1 MVGSS
6 IFHMLKK
13 KGYNNLIT
21 VSKNKLNLI
30 DQKKTFNFLKI
41 QKPDVVIIA
50 SAKVGGIKA
59 NNLYRANF
67 IYENLQIQNN
77 LIHGSYLSKTKKLIF
92 LGSSCVYPKICKQ
105 PIKEEY
111 LLSSILEKTN
121 EPYSIAKIAGLKM
134 CESYNNQYNSN
145 FICLMPCNLYGPND
159 NYDTENSHF
168 LPALIKKIHD
178 AKIYNKKE
186 IILWGD
192 GSPKRE
198 VMYVGDL
205 ADACVHFMKKN
216 INHNYINVGSNVEYN
231 IKEYCKIIMKIMNY
245 NVKIKFDKNMPNG
258 TPRKIL
264 DNTLANNYGWYPKT
278 ELMEGLKITI
288 SDYMEKIKKIR

>member
-6 IFHMLKK
+6 IFHLLKK

-288 SDYMEKIKKIR
+288 SDYLEKIKKIR